1 MEKQLNIVGWSPYR
15 HSGGVTGHL
24 LSMSYIAANLMKM
37 NVGIR
42 ADHFAARPI
51 EGYIGKL
58 RGVMPVSRE
67 IDFYSNVL
75 YPGYIKWYLI
85 YETRLNN
92 MLSKV
97 RNGFKVEK
105 NLSVLLPIIDKNE
118 SLFGN
123 NTGDA
128 CFVDSS
134 GAGHMYFEKTV
145 CDADMVLI
153 FLPGNTYGI
162 RNFFKHYNVD
172 LRKSFF
178 IINCHSEA
186 EEGAMHILSEFGIAE
201 NRKMLI
207 PYCREYKYASN
218 AGAIDEY
225 VRREMEH
232 EKTGTYVDVIKCIT
246 SAVIKECEKMKG
258 ENYGSY

>member
-24 LSMSYIAANLMKM
+24 LSMSYIAANFMKM

-51 EGYIGKL
+51 EGYIGRL

-67 IDFYSNVL
+67 TDFYSNVL

-92 MLSKV
+92 ILSKAQ
-97 RNGFKVEK
+97 NGFKVEK
-105 NLSVLLPIIDKNE
+105 NLSVLLPILDKNE
-118 SLFGN
+118 SLFGSN
-123 NTGDA
+123 LGDA
-128 CFVDSS
+128 CIVDSS
-134 GAGHMYFEKTV
+134 GGGQVYSEKTV
-145 CDADMVLI
+145 SDADIFLI
-153 FLPGNTYGI
+153 FLPGNAYGI

-172 LRKSFF
+172 TRKSFF

-186 EEGAMHILSEFGIAE
+186 EEGAMHILNEFGIKE

-207 PYCREYKYASN
+207 PYCKEYKFACNS
-218 AGAIDEY
+218 GAVDEY
-225 VRREMEH
+225 VHRELQNK
-232 EKTGTYVDVIKCIT
+232 KTGKYVDALKCIT
-246 SAVIKECEKMKG
+246 SAVIKECEKLKG
-258 ENYGSY
+258 ENHGSY